1 MPPAAR
7 ISDMHVC
14 PKVEPGPVPHV
25 GGPTA
30 SGESTVII
38 GGMPAARVGDSLVC
52 FGGPPDSI
60 SQGEATVIIG
70 GKPAARLGD
79 STSHG
84 GVLVAG
90 CPTVIIGSSAQA
102 QTLIVAAQDGTP
114 FCEECAKRANNLP
127 AQEQPAPLTPPP
139 LGAKAVASAVP
150 PASRSAKPNASALL
164 PGEGKV
170 GTYAELWKARKRGDN
185 LTPHHI
191 PSDEYM
197 KQKVPGYTTQKGI
210 AIHMEMP
217 VPGTGGRHRRT
228 SSFGRS
234 PKLDLSPRE
243 TLAREVMDARRVY
256 REDGLYT
263 PAIRN
268 SLRDVIKQNKSA
280 WPGVFGKEKKK

>member
-25 GGPTA
+25 GGPTS
-30 SGESTVII
+30 SGEVTVII

-60 SQGEATVIIG
+60 SQGESTVIIG

-84 GVLVAG
+84 GALVAG

-102 QTLIVAAQDGTP
+102 QTLIVAAQNGTP
-114 FCEECAKRANNLP
+114 FCEECAKRANNPP
-127 AQEQPAPLTPPP
+127 AQEQPAPPSPTPQGAQAGASSVALAP
-139 LGAKAVASAVP
+139 LRAT
-150 PASRSAKPNASALL
+150 PNASTLL
-164 PGEGKV
+164 PGEGRV
-170 GTYAELWKARKRGDN
+170 GTYEALRKAGKRGDN

-191 PSDEYM
+191 PPDEYM
-197 KQKVPGYTTQKGI
+197 KQKVPGYTTQKGL
-210 AIHMEMP
+210 AINMEMP

-234 PKLDLSPRE
+234 PDLTLPPRR
-243 TLAREVMDARRVY
+243 TLARDIMDARRIY

-263 PAIRN
+263 PAIRD
-268 SLRDVIKQNKSA
+268 SLRDLIKQNKSA
-280 WPGVFGKEKKK
+280 WPGAFGKEKKK